1 MPIRRVGSELS
12 RFVHAA
18 FVSVVPR
25 DHAQTDREFAR
36 RRWVAAITLV
46 VGSVLLG
53 ISLNLEPGDPRFYAC
68 TFALAGVWTLGA
80 FVSGPLHLGW
90 ARTRREGLARP
101 VVQPLCVGA
110 AAVAVF
116 LLGSLVV
123 AQVPFLREA
132 VDEVLDHAR
141 YASLPVLVVITL
153 VNGIAEELFFR
164 GALFAAIGR
173 KHPVLVSSAVYTLA
187 TVATAN
193 LMLVFSAALLGV
205 VLGLQRRV
213 TGGVL
218 APMITH
224 VTWSLSMLLV
234 LPPAIE
240 ALS

>member
-1 MPIRRVGSELS
+1 MPIRRVGGELS
-12 RFVHAA
+12 RFVHAT
-18 FVSVVPR
+18 FVTVVPR
-25 DHAQTDREFAR
+25 DHTQSDGAFVR
-36 RRWVAAITLV
+36 RRWVAAVTLV

-53 ISLNLEPGDPRFYAC
+53 VSLNLEPGDPRFYAC
-68 TFALAGVWTLGA
+68 TFGLAAVWTVGA
-80 FVSGPLHLGW
+80 FASGPLHLGW
-90 ARTRREGLARP
+90 AHTRREGLARP
-101 VVQPLCVGA
+101 VVQPLCVGL

-123 AQVPFLREA
+123 AQVPFLRA
-132 VDEVLDHAR
+132 LVDEVLDHAR

-164 GALFAAIGR
+164 GAFFAAVGR
-173 KHPVLVSSAVYTLA
+173 KHAVALSAVVYTLA
-187 TVATAN
+187 TVATGN
-193 LMLVFSAALLGV
+193 LMLVFAAALLGV

-234 LPPAIE
+234 LPWAIG

>member
-1 MPIRRVGSELS
+1 
-12 RFVHAA
+12 
-18 FVSVVPR
+18 
-25 DHAQTDREFAR
+25 
-36 RRWVAAITLV
+36 
-46 VGSVLLG
+46 
-53 ISLNLEPGDPRFYAC
+53 
-68 TFALAGVWTLGA
+68 
-80 FVSGPLHLGW
+80 
-90 ARTRREGLARP
+90 
-101 VVQPLCVGA
+101 
-110 AAVAVF
+110 
-116 LLGSLVV
+116 
-123 AQVPFLREA
+123 VPFLREA